1 MSWGVRIPYPS
12 AHVEGE
18 LVRPVLVSI
27 VSVMLAT
34 TAMAADELPK
44 ELFLRCEVEDISSTV
59 IGTKQ
64 DTSVVKEVRHFRLR
78 DGVFELT
85 SARVPLG
92 TGCMLYNGEVA
103 CTYKRTKKSTSAE
116 FGPSVEVRSSYVG
129 LNRATGE
136 LRHGVDLKYYK
147 GDTAGGTPSM
157 TLVTITQG
165 ICRTIDKPLF

>member
-1 MSWGVRIPYPS
+1 MKPPS
-12 AHVEGE
+12 A
-18 LVRPVLVSI
+18 SI
-27 VSVMLAT
+27 VIVMLAT
-34 TAMAADELPK
+34 SAMASDELPK
-44 ELFLRCEVEDISSTV
+44 ELFLRCGVEDISSTV
-59 IGTKQ
+59 MGTKQ

-78 DGVFELT
+78 DGIFELT
-85 SARVPLG
+85 SGRVPLG
-92 TGCMLYNGEVA
+92 TGCMLYKGEVA

-116 FGPSVEVRSSYVG
+116 FGPSIEVRSSYVG

-136 LRHGVDLKYYK
+136 LRYGLDLKYYK